1 MHRTKVNKKRKTN
14 TYNQKIWAIK
24 CVQTKKE
31 GNGKTQTQTQ
41 TQTSI
46 SDGDYD
52 DKELH
57 I

>member
-1 MHRTKVNKKRKTN
+1 MHRNKGNKKRKTN

-41 TQTSI
+41 TSI